1 VFAGQGLDA
10 NAAPDAP
17 TTIVEGMHGKA
28 WSYTNTA
35 VLLPTEPAAITPAPA
50 LPGQAV
56 APAQRSAQSDGET
69 PSTSAGASDGLRHST
84 EQNAE
89 DGQHAV
95 VDDVDA
101 GDDDEEEDDADEGE
115 QMDATAAFIDELDT
129 DSESD

>member
-1 VFAGQGLDA
+1 
-10 NAAPDAP
+10 
-17 TTIVEGMHGKA
+17 M
-28 WSYTNTA
+28 
-35 VLLPTEPAAITPAPA
+35 
-50 LPGQAV
+50 